1 MCKKSYIYPGGVVIS
16 DRYIIETSD
25 AMFNSLTLL
34 YFQGILTMPQYQG
47 CIKSLSSWVID
58 KKIERDNNAGGRE

>member
-1 MCKKSYIYPGGVVIS
+1 MN

-47 CIKSLSSWVID
+47 CVKSLSSWVVD
-58 KKIERDNNAGGRE
+58 KKIERDKNND